1 MHSPTEEIKAKL
13 DVVDIIGTYAHLT
26 RAGANFKACCP
37 FHSEK
42 TPSFMV
48 SRAKQL
54 WYCFGACNEGGD
66 IFKFMMKIEGLDFPE
81 ALKLLADKA
90 GVVLPKYDARVE
102 NKKNTLLEIMKT
114 AVDFYAEQLRV
125 GSGLVPDRGG
135 AQGPALQGAKDAWQY
150 LQKRGLTK
158 DVIAQFK
165 LGYAPDSWD
174 ALALA
179 FRDKF
184 KPEDI
189 FAAGLSIA
197 REKNQGFYDRF
208 RHRIMFPIR
217 DIHGNPVGFTS
228 RIMDEKR
235 AEGKYVNTPE
245 TPVYTKS
252 RILYGLDAAREAIR
266 KQDYAIAVEGNMDVI
281 ACHQFGMTNV
291 VAASGTAFTLEHVR
305 LLKRYTNNLM
315 ICFDADAAGQT
326 AAKRGIDIALSEG
339 MRVKVV
345 VLPEGCG
352 KDPGDCVRKNLK
364 AWRGAVR
371 GAREIMEYYIEKA
384 RARYDVKTS
393 SGRTQFV
400 NMLLAEIR
408 KLPDLI
414 EQDFWI
420 KRVSEIARVDEK
432 ILREQMGHTKGLKVE
447 DRVSSEK
454 DTSYVLPPTSYVKT
468 RLDLLSERLLALM
481 LASPENIRAII
492 DTIMPEMLSPSDLHA
507 LYINLVSCYTAY
519 NQSRPPTGATDFR
532 QFWRNWA
539 TSASVGIV
547 SEMLS
552 TADILE
558 LLGDKEFE
566 GWDAT
571 QFGRETGF
579 LISEIRRAYTTKR
592 RDELASAMQQ
602 AERAGDAKK
611 VSQLTEEFG
620 ELKDSAN

>member
-13 DVVDIIGTYAHLT
+13 DVVDIIGTYAQLT

-66 IFKFMMKIEGLDFPE
+66 IFKFIMKIEGLDFPE

-90 GVVLPKYDARVE
+90 GVALPKYDARVE
-102 NKKNTLLEIMKT
+102 NKKNTLLEIMKA
-114 AVDFYAEQLRV
+114 AVDFYAAEL
-125 GSGLVPDRGG
+125 SASRGML
-135 AQGPALQGAKDAWQY
+135 AREY
-150 LQKRGLTK
+150 LTRRGLTQT
-158 DVIAQFK
+158 VIKQFS
-165 LGYAPDSWD
+165 LGYAPDLWD
-174 ALALA
+174 ALTTA

-184 KPEDI
+184 KAEDI
-189 FAAGLSIA
+189 FAAGLSIS

-217 DIHGNPVGFTS
+217 DIHGNSVGFTS
-228 RIMDEKR
+228 RLLDEKR

-245 TPVYTKS
+245 TPIYIKS
-252 RILYGLDAAREAIR
+252 RVLYGLDMAREAIR

-291 VAASGTAFTLEHVR
+291 VAASGTAFTHDHVR

-326 AAKRGIDIALSEG
+326 AAKRGIDIALLEG

-352 KDPGDCVRKNLK
+352 KDPDDCVRKNFK

-371 GAREIMEYYIEKA
+371 AAREIMEYYIEKA
-384 RARYDVKTS
+384 RTRYDIKTS

-400 NMLLAEIR
+400 NMLLTEIR

-420 KRVSEIARVDEK
+420 KRVSETARVDEK
-432 ILREQMGHTKGLKVE
+432 ILREQMKNVRGQVLGVRDQVEINTETRHLKPE
-447 DRVSSEK
+447 
-454 DTSYVLPPTSYVKT
+454 TS

-481 LASPENIRAII
+481 LTSKAAIPKI
-492 DTIMPEMLSPSDLHA
+492 IETIMPEMLSPSDLQA
-507 LYINLVSCYTAY
+507 LYINLVSCYTSY
-519 NQSRPPTGATDFR
+519 NQSRPPMGETDFR
-532 QFWRNWA
+532 QFWRNWVPP
-539 TSASVGIV
+539 TGRTP
-547 SEMLS
+547 EMLS
-552 TADILE
+552 TADPDSSTSVHYRASILE

-566 GWDAT
+566 GWDAA
-571 QFGRETGF
+571 QFERETRF
-579 LISEIRRAYTTKR
+579 LIGEIRRAYTTKR
-592 RDELASAMQQ
+592 RDELASAMQE
-602 AERAGDAKK
+602 AERAGDAKR

-620 ELKDSAN
+620 ELKDSQN